1 MRPLRRRPKQL
12 DTAPLLFRPGAGGV
26 ITETDGPDRGAG
38 GHPAGSRPPAQGWVA
53 TSETG
58 QRCALDDVR
67 EDGVLAADVRALA
80 RRIASRLSVPHRGR
94 DRSTLGGGG
103 TGPLASVPYRYNS
116 DDIDLDRTLEVLT
129 EHPVPDDTD
138 IVVRE
143 RVRLPRAVVLMI
155 DVSGSMR
162 GEKTKIA
169 AATVAALAGELA
181 SSAGSGELAVV
192 AFWKDAAIV
201 RPMGPAPSGLR
212 LLDELLSIPA
222 KGLTNVQFA
231 LATGL
236 AQLRTAR
243 ARRRCGILLS
253 DSVHNAG
260 PDPRPVAARFGALH
274 VLLETDGEHD
284 ADLGG
289 QLARLGHGRLAPIRD
304 HRDVA
309 PALNLMLGA
318 S

>member
-169 AATVAALAGELA
+169 AATVAALAG
-181 SSAGSGELAVV
+181 
-192 AFWKDAAIV
+192 
-201 RPMGPAPSGLR
+201 
-212 LLDELLSIPA
+212 
-222 KGLTNVQFA
+222 
-231 LATGL
+231 
-236 AQLRTAR
+236 
-243 ARRRCGILLS
+243 
-253 DSVHNAG
+253 
-260 PDPRPVAARFGALH
+260 
-274 VLLETDGEHD
+274 
-284 ADLGG
+284 
-289 QLARLGHGRLAPIRD
+289 
-304 HRDVA
+304 
-309 PALNLMLGA
+309 
-318 S
+318 